1 MDVVA
6 ALLAAPPHTPRDPDL
21 FTSGVRFG
29 VLGIY
34 PDGAPMAPAVGDPL
48 DEDTACAV
56 VADLVDRRDPSAT
69 ARAVAR
75 FTDPDARRRVPDPP
89 LRAALALLTT
99 TVAEPLADAFLARAS
114 PVETLGTAP
123 MPGSGRTF
131 GPLEGRD
138 PGARWCN
145 DRYAAEH
152 PVVVAPSLA
161 HHLGWQALGDRFEE
175 VVLHAVLAMVHVQ
188 WIATEPAVAHLGTEL
203 ARRQNSMALTLLH
216 SRHPG
221 SSRPAIR
228 ADDGPGTL
236 PGGAPALD
244 TPDFW
249 SVPLAAG
256 AGSGVEVPG
265 PVRTVLLGAV
275 ADPGGLPDPLRYDT
289 DLAELMARDL
299 GDAWAGPADRLR
311 AAYALGLVGP
321 AAVAATTGR
330 PVAAALADLGLADV
344 ERVWASQPGPS
355 VG

>member
-1 MDVVA
+1 MDAVA
-6 ALLAAPPHTPRDPDL
+6 ALLAAPPQVPRDPDL

-29 VLGIY
+29 VPGIY
-34 PDGAPMAPAVGDPL
+34 PDGAPMTPAVGAPP
-48 DEDTACAV
+48 DEASARAA
-56 VADLVDRRDPSAT
+56 VADLVGRRDPTAT
-69 ARAVAR
+69 ARADAR
-75 FTDPDARRRVPDPP
+75 FTDDAVRRRVPDPL

-99 TVAEPLADAFLARAS
+99 TVAEPLADAFVAGTT
-114 PVETLGTAP
+114 PVATLGIAP

-131 GPLEGRD
+131 GPLDGGE
-138 PGARWCN
+138 PGERWCN

-188 WIATEPAVAHLGTEL
+188 WVAVDPAVAHLGTEL
-203 ARRQNSMALTLLH
+203 TRRQNSMALTLLH

-228 ADDGPGTL
+228 ADDGTGTL
-236 PGGAPALD
+236 PGGDPALA

-249 SVPLAAG
+249 SVPLATG
-256 AGSGVEVPG
+256 AGSGAEVPG
-265 PVRTVLLGAV
+265 PVRTALLGTV
-275 ADPGGLPDPLRYDT
+275 ADSGAVPDPLRYDGV
-289 DLAELMARDL
+289 LAELMALDL
-299 GDAWAGPADRLR
+299 GDGWAGPSDRLR

-321 AAVAATTGR
+321 VAVASITGE
-330 PVAAALADLGLADV
+330 PAGAALGDLGLADV
-344 ERVWASQPGPS
+344 ERVWTASSGSS